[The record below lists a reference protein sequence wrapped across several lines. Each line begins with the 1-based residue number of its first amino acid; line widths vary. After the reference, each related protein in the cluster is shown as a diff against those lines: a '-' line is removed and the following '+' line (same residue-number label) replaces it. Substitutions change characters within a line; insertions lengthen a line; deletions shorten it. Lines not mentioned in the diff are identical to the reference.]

1 LQHNA
6 ASRFQPGDYAFPI
19 NKEKSMPRHKDVRFV
34 GSALKDLK
42 EFPPDTRR
50 AAGFQLDL
58 LQQGDEPFD
67 WRPMKT
73 VGRGVNEIRITEDS
87 GAFRVFYVVSR
98 PEAIYVLHAMHK
110 TTRKTETRDIEL
122 ARARYQE
129 IR

>member
-1 LQHNA
+1 M
-6 ASRFQPGDYAFPI
+6 S
-19 NKEKSMPRHKDVRFV
+19 RHKDVMFV
-34 GSALKDLK
+34 GSSLKDLRT
-42 EFPPDTRR
+42 FPLDARR

-58 LQQGDEPFD
+58 LQQGEAPFD

-87 GAFRVFYVVSR
+87 GAFRVFYVVNR

-110 TTRKTETRDIEL
+110 TARKTETRDIEL

-129 IR
+129 IG

>member
-1 LQHNA
+1 M
-6 ASRFQPGDYAFPI
+6 SR
-19 NKEKSMPRHKDVRFV
+19 HTDVVFV
-34 GSALKDLK
+34 GTALKDLK
-42 EFPPDTRR
+42 AFPIDARR

-87 GAFRVFYVVSR
+87 GAFRVVYEVNR
-98 PEAIYVLHAMHK
+98 PEAIYELHVMHK

-129 IR
+129 II

>member
-1 LQHNA
+1 
-6 ASRFQPGDYAFPI
+6 
-19 NKEKSMPRHKDVRFV
+19 MPRHKDVVFV
-34 GSALKDLK
+34 GSALKDLRA
-42 EFPPDTRR
+42 FPLDARR

-67 WRPMKT
+67 WRPMNT

-87 GAFRVFYVVSR
+87 GAFRVFYVVNR
-98 PEAIYVLHAMHK
+98 PDAIYVLHALQK

-129 IR
+129 IG

>member
-1 LQHNA
+1 M
-6 ASRFQPGDYAFPI
+6 PI
-19 NKEKSMPRHKDVRFV
+19 HKDVRFV

-73 VGRGVNEIRITEDS
+73 VGRGVNEIRITEES